1 MTGVEISLEQ
11 LEHIRARLVSQL
23 RSSLSAKDKEFI
35 LSVKNGAP
43 AWELLGVPHAVTL
56 PAVRWKLH
64 NIKQL
69 MQNTGKHEA
78 ALAKL
83 RSVLELG

>member
-11 LEHIRARLVSQL
+11 LEHIGARLVSQL
-23 RSSLSAKDKEFI
+23 RSNLSAKDKEFI
-35 LSVKNGAP
+35 LSGKNGAP
-43 AWELLGVPHAVTL
+43 AWELLGVAHAVTL

-64 NIKQL
+64 NIEQL
-69 MQNTGKHEA
+69 MQNPGKHEA

-83 RSVLELG
+83 RSVLGLR